1 MENEAKKSKLL
12 LILLY
17 LLIWAICI
25 GVFWVFSSMDEF
37 VYSIAFLFFT
47 VPVSIFITSF
57 LIGKN
62 DYWGVYKWCSPILFG
77 LTYMLSEYF
86 TFSMANNLTFHHT
99 NSPEWMMIVNGAI
112 VSLIGMAIGMAVS
125 GVSNENE

>member
-1 MENEAKKSKLL
+1 MENNTKKSKLL

-25 GVFWVFSSMDEF
+25 GVFWIFSSMDEGF
-37 VYSIAFLFFT
+37 YSIVFLFVT
-47 VPVSIFITSF
+47 VPVLIFITSF

-62 DYWGVYKWCSPILFG
+62 DYWGMYKWCSPILFG

-86 TFSMANNLTFHHT
+86 TFSMANNLTFHRT
-99 NSPEWMMIVNGAI
+99 NSPEWMMIVNGAV
-112 VSLIGMAIGMAVS
+112 VSLVGIVIGLAVS
-125 GVSNENE
+125 AVLNKNK